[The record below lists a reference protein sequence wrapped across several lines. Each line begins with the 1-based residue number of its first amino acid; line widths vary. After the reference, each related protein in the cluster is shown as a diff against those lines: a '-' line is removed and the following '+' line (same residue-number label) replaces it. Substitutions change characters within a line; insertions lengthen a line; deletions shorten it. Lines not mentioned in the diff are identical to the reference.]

1 MKPAPELAALLQAPL
16 LHAQHL
22 LVVVGAL
29 EELDAGVQRPAVSLD
44 EDLDAVDGRIEGVRA
59 ESTALDGHSGS
70 QAIVRGHVDVF
81 GDYMGRDR
89 ELDLA
94 DVADGDSVGPAGCL
108 NHGTERPELA
118 VLDLG

>member
-1 MKPAPELAALLQAPL
+1 MLR
-16 LHAQHL
+16 QHL
-22 LVVVGAL
+22 LVVVRAL
-29 EELDAGVQRPAVSLD
+29 EELDPRVERPAVGLD
-44 EDLDAVDGRIEGVRA
+44 EDLDAVDRRVEGVRA
-59 ESTALDGHSGS
+59 EGTALHGRREGLRVGRRQSD
-70 QAIVRGHVDVF
+70 IF
-81 GDYMGRDR
+81 GDDFGCDR